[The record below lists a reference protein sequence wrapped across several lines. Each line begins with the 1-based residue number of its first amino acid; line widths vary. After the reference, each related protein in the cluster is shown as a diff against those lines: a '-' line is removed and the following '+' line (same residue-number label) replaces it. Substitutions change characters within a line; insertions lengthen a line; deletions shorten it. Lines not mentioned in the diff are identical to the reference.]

1 MTAKHP
7 DTPLPSLQEENER
20 LRAEVRR
27 LQAELCSRQG
37 EASLVAQRYRSLIER
52 LDAIFWE
59 ADVETFEFT
68 YVSPRAE
75 PMLGYPMDR
84 WLHEKGFWVRI
95 LHPDDRDWVVE
106 SCVRATAEGRD
117 NDFVYRAIAAD
128 GRLVWLRDMVYV
140 EMDAAGT
147 PRLLR
152 GVMLDITAQMQV
164 ENELR
169 RTGAAK
175 DQFLAML
182 AHELRNPLGA
192 VSNALQVMRSTRPGQ
207 AAWERAFQVIERQV
221 QLQVRILNDL
231 LEVSSLSRGKAA
243 SHRERLDL
251 RRLAE
256 ETLETG
262 RGALEA
268 ARLTAR
274 LEAPDHPF
282 WIEADPT
289 QISQVLSNLFNNA
302 VKFTEPGGSIAVRL
316 AEAGGARVEASVED
330 TGIGIDREMLPHVW
344 EVFSQADSSLDRRR
358 GGLGLGLAL
367 VKALVELNGGEVRA
381 ESPGLGKGSSFSF
394 LLPRLEESGE
404 TAPAA
409 SPVPA
414 VEAVPEA
421 VPERGAGPL
430 RVLVIEDNVDA
441 AETLQELLDLYG
453 YRVAVAHSGPA
464 GIDTARVFLPDVV
477 LCDIG
482 LPGMDGYAVARQLR
496 REPEVAGARLIA
508 LTGYGRDSDRESA
521 EEAGFDL
528 HLVKP
533 VEPLELRKLLG

>member
-27 LQAELCSRQG
+27 LRAELCSRQG

-106 SCVRATAEGRD
+106 SCMRATAEGRD

-243 SHRERLDL
+243 SHRER
-251 RRLAE
+251 
-256 ETLETG
+256 
-262 RGALEA
+262 
-268 ARLTAR
+268 
-274 LEAPDHPF
+274 
-282 WIEADPT
+282 
-289 QISQVLSNLFNNA
+289 
-302 VKFTEPGGSIAVRL
+302 
-316 AEAGGARVEASVED
+316 
-330 TGIGIDREMLPHVW
+330 
-344 EVFSQADSSLDRRR
+344 
-358 GGLGLGLAL
+358 
-367 VKALVELNGGEVRA
+367 
-381 ESPGLGKGSSFSF
+381 
-394 LLPRLEESGE
+394 
-404 TAPAA
+404 
-409 SPVPA
+409 
-414 VEAVPEA
+414 
-421 VPERGAGPL
+421 
-430 RVLVIEDNVDA
+430 
-441 AETLQELLDLYG
+441 
-453 YRVAVAHSGPA
+453 
-464 GIDTARVFLPDVV
+464 
-477 LCDIG
+477 
-482 LPGMDGYAVARQLR
+482 
-496 REPEVAGARLIA
+496 
-508 LTGYGRDSDRESA
+508 
-521 EEAGFDL
+521 
-528 HLVKP
+528 
-533 VEPLELRKLLG
+533 

>member
-1 MTAKHP
+1 
-7 DTPLPSLQEENER
+7 
-20 LRAEVRR
+20 
-27 LQAELCSRQG
+27 
-37 EASLVAQRYRSLIER
+37 
-52 LDAIFWE
+52 
-59 ADVETFEFT
+59 
-68 YVSPRAE
+68 
-75 PMLGYPMDR
+75 
-84 WLHEKGFWVRI
+84 
-95 LHPDDRDWVVE
+95 
-106 SCVRATAEGRD
+106 
-117 NDFVYRAIAAD
+117 
-128 GRLVWLRDMVYV
+128 
-140 EMDAAGT
+140 
-147 PRLLR
+147 
-152 GVMLDITAQMQV
+152 
-164 ENELR
+164 
-169 RTGAAK
+169 
-175 DQFLAML
+175 
-182 AHELRNPLGA
+182 
-192 VSNALQVMRSTRPGQ
+192 STRPGQ

-256 ETLETG
+256 ETLESG

-268 ARLTAR
+268 ARLTGR
-274 LEAPDHPF
+274 LEAPDRPF
-282 WIEADPT
+282 WVEADPT
-289 QISQVLSNLFNNA
+289 QVSQVLSNLLNNA
-302 VKFTEPGGSIAVRL
+302 VKFTEPGGAVTVRL
-316 AEAGGARVEASVED
+316 AEAAGSRVEVSVRD